1 MSSSFAHTYLGAEP
15 LAPTKKSLRVAP
27 RSSLEGHGILHNI
40 IVHHDNVEMT
50 LDFHVFDIQDFDVL
64 IGHPLEKHFLDPPK
78 IWELDVKLGRDTFTI
93 TITRVKNS
101 VTESLPYLDLPT
113 EVMSVLPFDS
123 PSHL

>member
-1 MSSSFAHTYLGAEP
+1 MDDTV
-15 LAPTKKSLRVAP
+15 LA
-27 RSSLEGHGILHNI
+27 
-40 IVHHDNVEMT
+40 